1 MTMSTSSSSRQRG
14 PKRKLMIVD
23 DHPIVRRGL
32 AELLARELDVDVCGG
47 ADNVA
52 DALVEVEKLRPDL
65 VVVDMSL
72 RDSHGIELIA
82 QIAERWPEVKTL
94 AWSMFD
100 EKVFA
105 ERAVQAGAM
114 GYLNKKEP
122 IENVV
127 QIEWVMGDGTH
138 DGGTVDGEYAATTT
152 GVCDWRDADEEYLDG
167 YVQAYWAIGTTQM
180 GVTRARS
187 SEDDPWSMVGLGG
200 LEWDADEAGP
210 APEIYVD
217 DAVSVAVVM
226 DGVRMTTWGGGP
238 SREAVVTGSMEC
250 DLQ

>member
-1 MTMSTSSSSRQRG
+1 
-14 PKRKLMIVD
+14 MIVD

-32 AELLARELDVDVCGG
+32 AELLARELDVEVCGG

-52 DALVEVEKLRPDL
+52 DAMVEVETLHPDL

-72 RDSHGIELIA
+72 RDSHGIELIT
-82 QIAERWPEVKTL
+82 QIAERWPDVKTI

-127 QIEWVMGDGTH
+127 QAIRQVFAGDMYLSPRMTQRLLRRAC
-138 DGGTVDGEYAATTT
+138 GGVKA
-152 GVCDWRDADEEYLDG
+152 
-167 YVQAYWAIGTTQM
+167 
-180 GVTRARS
+180 
-187 SEDDPWSMVGLGG
+187 EDDPIQSLSDRELQVFEMLGRG
-200 LEWDADEAGP
+200 
-210 APEIYVD
+210 
-217 DAVSVAVVM
+217 
-226 DGVRMTTWGGGP
+226 MTTKEIATKLDLSP
-238 SREAVVTGSMEC
+238 KTVEAHREKIKAKLDLANAAALSRRAVLWVLENG
-250 DLQ
+250 

>member
-1 MTMSTSSSSRQRG
+1 MTSIRTRAASVAIVVAALLGCASDDEAVNRSFTSTADHDAPADGVEPNGDDTAPEARDASSG
-14 PKRKLMIVD
+14 DGVLD
-23 DHPIVRRGL
+23 D
-32 AELLARELDVDVCGG
+32 
-47 ADNVA
+47 DNE
-52 DALVEVEKLRPDL
+52 DAGTDRP
-65 VVVDMSL
+65 
-72 RDSHGIELIA
+72 
-82 QIAERWPEVKTL
+82 
-94 AWSMFD
+94 
-100 EKVFA
+100 
-105 ERAVQAGAM
+105 
-114 GYLNKKEP
+114 P